1 MEKINPKELKE
12 KLFRPKQN
20 GWEKENLDKNQIMN
34 LLKILANLM
43 SLMKTMML
51 VLEIKLAFR

>member
-34 LLKILANLM
+34 FSKNILIL
-43 SLMKTMML
+43 
-51 VLEIKLAFR
+51 